1 MTIQDITCFLK
12 LAETLN
18 YTKTA
23 EELFISQP
31 AVTRHINSLEDELG
45 VKLFD
50 RSVKRNITLTEAGKI
65 YFDGLKK
72 CKGIY
77 EETLEKITSKTM
89 ENPFIIN
96 FLRGTNIPDEFVLS
110 TSSFMSAHPNFH
122 HFTNFIDV
130 SGFSEA
136 LEKGEMIICPKE
148 YKNKFKG
155 CKTMQLTT
163 NPVPY
168 YLVAS
173 RHHPGFKNLDTPDF
187 QTIKDTTLF
196 LPKNLPDALK
206 TQYFDQIKNLLG
218 AMPIEIMYLDSIDS
232 VELFLRSGRCFT
244 IAGGWYSAL
253 DSKHLV
259 SYKIDYASH
268 YIAMWDP
275 SKCVYPL
282 AGDYLKTLKQ
292 IGL

>member
-77 EETLEKITSKTM
+77 EETLSTINLKAN
-89 ENPFIIN
+89 ENPLIMN
-96 FLRGTNIPDEFVLS
+96 FLRGIRIPDEIVDA
-110 TSSFMSAHPNFH
+110 TAEYMSAHPNFH
-122 HFTNFIDV
+122 HFTNFIEP
-130 SGFSEA
+130 SMLEAA
-136 LEKGEMIICPKE
+136 LESGEIVICQEEFAAKLKG
-148 YKNKFKG
+148 YKSM
-155 CKTMQLTT
+155 TLTNT
-163 NPVPY
+163 PVPH

-173 RHHPGFKNLDTPDF
+173 NKHSGFKDDALDF
-187 QTIKDTTLF
+187 EAIKNTTLF
-196 LPKNLPDALK
+196 LPKNLPDILK
-206 TQYFDQIKNLLG
+206 EKYMTNLKKSLG
-218 AMPIEIMYLDSIDS
+218 AMPIEIMYLDSMDS

-244 IAGGWYSAL
+244 IASGWNSAL
-253 DSKHLV
+253 DSKNLV
-259 SYKIDYASH
+259 SYQMDFSSH
-268 YIAMWDP
+268 YMAMWDP

-282 AGDYLKTLKQ
+282 AGDYLKALKQ
-292 IGL
+292 IGI

>member
-77 EETLEKITSKTM
+77 EETLSTINLKAN
-89 ENPFIIN
+89 ENPLIMN
-96 FLRGTNIPDEFVLS
+96 FLRGIRIPDEIVDA
-110 TSSFMSAHPNFH
+110 TAEYMSAHPNFH
-122 HFTNFIDV
+122 HFTNFIEP
-130 SGFSEA
+130 SMLEAA
-136 LEKGEMIICPKE
+136 LESGEIVICQEEFAAKLKG
-148 YKNKFKG
+148 YKSM
-155 CKTMQLTT
+155 TLTNT
-163 NPVPY
+163 PVPH

-173 RHHPGFKNLDTPDF
+173 NKHSGFKD
-187 QTIKDTTLF
+187 
-196 LPKNLPDALK
+196 DALDRCNK
-206 TQYFDQIKNLLG
+206 HFNEALGLWRKGYRDKAMFELGMSLHYLQDMCCYMHLWGYAQNYFPLKLITHLTMEPFEPRNNFNLVN
-218 AMPIEIMYLDSIDS
+218 D
-232 VELFLRSGRCFT
+232 F
-244 IAGGWYSAL
+244 
-253 DSKHLV
+253 
-259 SYKIDYASH
+259 
-268 YIAMWDP
+268 
-275 SKCVYPL
+275 
-282 AGDYLKTLKQ
+282 
-292 IGL
+292 